1 MNKIKIMMIILII
14 IIVLIATATLF
25 INAYVKNSTK
35 SSIIEDGKLN
45 DIDVILILGC
55 RVMPNGELSY
65 MLKDRLDKGIELY
78 QNNVAPKIIVSGDH
92 GQAEYDEVN
101 AMKNYLIDNDIPSED
116 IFMDHAGFS
125 TYDSMYRAK
134 EIFGVNKI
142 VVVTQKYH
150 LYRAIYVGKTVG
162 MEVYG
167 VPAEEIEYYGQFSRD
182 IREFLARN
190 KEFIKCIIKPKPKY
204 LGDKISIDGDGN
216 ITNDQ
221 D

>member
-14 IIVLIATATLF
+14 IIVLITSATIT
-25 INAYVKNSTK
+25 INQYVKNSTK
-35 SSIIEDGKLN
+35 SNIVENGNLQDMEA
-45 DIDVILILGC
+45 ILILGC

-78 QNNVAPKIIVSGDH
+78 QNNVAHKIIVSGDH
-92 GQAEYDEVN
+92 GQDEYDEVN
-101 AMKNYLIDNDIPSED
+101 AMKNYLIDNGISSED

-125 TYDSMYRAK
+125 TYDSMYRAE
-134 EIFGVNKI
+134 EIFEVSR
-142 VVVTQKYH
+142 VAVVTQRYH

-167 VPAEEIEYYGQFSRD
+167 VPAEDIDYYGQFSRD

-190 KEFIKCIIKPKPKY
+190 KEFIKCIIKPKPRY
-204 LGDKISIDGDGN
+204 LGDKISITGDGN
-216 ITNDQ
+216 ITNDKN
-221 D
+221 